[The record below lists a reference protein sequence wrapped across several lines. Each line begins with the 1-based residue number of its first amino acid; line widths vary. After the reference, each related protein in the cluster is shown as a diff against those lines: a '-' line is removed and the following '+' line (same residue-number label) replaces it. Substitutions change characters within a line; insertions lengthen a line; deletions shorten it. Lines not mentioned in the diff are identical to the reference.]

1 MSNGKLVI
9 KRKFKDDEDSDYFV
23 MKEQLQG
30 EYKGIFYGDNNEQ
43 KYYEHGAHFLYK
55 DLYRRLEKV
64 SKQLSPSRRGEVS
77 GNIGKLN
84 YK

>member
-9 KRKFKDDEDSDYFV
+9 KKKVKDEDSDFLDI
-23 MKEQLQG
+23 KEQLQG

-55 DLYRRLEKV
+55 DLCRKLEKV